1 MKKILFRIMMYFKAK
16 SVWKAKMSEKLKIN
30 IISIPKN

>member
-1 MKKILFRIMMYFKAK
+1 MKKKISKIIMCFKAK